1 MASDPDSPLQVDPS
15 ALPESPADGQ
25 SDAAAQPGSGPPRVR
40 VRPEQTRD
48 DTDAGWGE
56 RPDEDG
62 HDRWLREQRPPH
74 WG

>member
-1 MASDPDSPLQVDPS
+1 MATEPDDDATDPDADTEAAVD
-15 ALPESPADGQ
+15 LPVTAP
-25 SDAAAQPGSGPPRVR
+25 R

-56 RPDEDG
+56 RRDESG

-74 WG
+74 WE